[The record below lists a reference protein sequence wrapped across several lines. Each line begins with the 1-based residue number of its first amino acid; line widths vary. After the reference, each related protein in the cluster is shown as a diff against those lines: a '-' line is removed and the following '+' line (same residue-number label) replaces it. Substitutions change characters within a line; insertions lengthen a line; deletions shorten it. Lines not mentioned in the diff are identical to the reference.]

1 MPSRTRVCSVNY
13 DQSSIDNS
21 TICPKSDLLRVTK
34 VALFVKAIAAIL
46 IASCCNPFCAI
57 LDRGDFLRQRWDHF
71 Q

>member
-1 MPSRTRVCSVNY
+1 VKGEAFDDALEIVDVVRHKPKGRINY

-46 IASCCNPFCAI
+46 IASCCNPFYS
-57 LDRGDFLRQRWDHF
+57 
-71 Q
+71 

>member
-46 IASCCNPFCAI
+46 RSIFPR
-57 LDRGDFLRQRWDHF
+57 RGYLSKIYMMLYSADLRHS
-71 Q
+71 